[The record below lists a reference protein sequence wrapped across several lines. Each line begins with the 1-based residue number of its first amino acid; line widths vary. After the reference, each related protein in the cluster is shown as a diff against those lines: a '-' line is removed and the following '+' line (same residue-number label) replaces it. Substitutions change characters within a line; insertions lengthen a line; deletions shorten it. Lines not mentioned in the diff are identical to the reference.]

1 MAGPM
6 AKTDKHCLIVD
17 DQEFDRRM
25 MRRVFAKQC
34 PNVPMIVARDLKEA
48 RQRLKDGQIS
58 IVFLDN
64 ALPDGMGVDLV
75 QEMANDKAL
84 KGVPVV
90 IVSDFPSPFMYAKAK
105 AANVCEVWAKRD
117 FVGPSVQRVMT
128 RHARLN

>member
-1 MAGPM
+1 M

-75 QEMANDKAL
+75 Q
-84 KGVPVV
+84 
-90 IVSDFPSPFMYAKAK
+90 
-105 AANVCEVWAKRD
+105 
-117 FVGPSVQRVMT
+117 
-128 RHARLN
+128 